1 MATTIGDLAVRV
13 GADTSG
19 LVKGLSQSQKKLEAF
34 GSKARSGATDMA
46 KYGSAATAAGVAL
59 ATAFTV
65 KGLKAVDAQAKLARS
80 LDASIDGLRALQI
93 ASGDARVSASVLE
106 TSIEKLNSRIGEAM
120 RGTGTAADSFERLGL
135 SAENL
140 NAMDVDQRMATIAD
154 RMQEMG
160 LSAAEAGDE
169 LRQMGIRNGEMVN
182 LMLQGGDAIR
192 SAKTEVDELG
202 LSLSAVDAAKVEA
215 ANDSFSRFGMTL
227 EGVQQTMAVEFAP
240 ILDAV
245 SKMLV
250 GAAKDAGGFG
260 DATSDAFGFAVD
272 AAGFLMDM
280 VEGLSAHLK

>member
-1 MATTIGDLAVRV
+1 
-13 GADTSG
+13 
-19 LVKGLSQSQKKLEAF
+19 
-34 GSKARSGATDMA
+34 
-46 KYGSAATAAGVAL
+46 
-59 ATAFTV
+59 
-65 KGLKAVDAQAKLARS
+65 
-80 LDASIDGLRALQI
+80 
-93 ASGDARVSASVLE
+93 
-106 TSIEKLNSRIGEAM
+106 
-120 RGTGTAADSFERLGL
+120 
-135 SAENL
+135 
-140 NAMDVDQRMATIAD
+140 
-154 RMQEMG
+154 
-160 LSAAEAGDE
+160 
-169 LRQMGIRNGEMVN
+169 MGIRNGEMVN